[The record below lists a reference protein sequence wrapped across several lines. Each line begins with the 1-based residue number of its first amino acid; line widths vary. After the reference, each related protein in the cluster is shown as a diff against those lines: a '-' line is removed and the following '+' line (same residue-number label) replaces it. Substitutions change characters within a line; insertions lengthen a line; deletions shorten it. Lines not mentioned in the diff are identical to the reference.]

1 MKNSQFRSVVFSKDI
16 SKMSSMIIYM
26 IAWGTML
33 LGYWRGINN
42 HIPILKNFT
51 DELEWMIILI
61 PLFFSLPSF
70 AGKLRAFDYL
80 FVLGCLLFY
89 LLNFVLYPQ
98 NDEFL
103 YNRLFNFA
111 VITIPFYFVGAT
123 IDIRDFYGV
132 FFSISCTA
140 ILICAFYNLFYV
152 GSASYSGDADV
163 SEYNMDL
170 AYNLLPHVLFVSW
183 VSLREMD
190 VWKLLI
196 MLLGLF
202 LLLSLGTRGP
212 VACAILFVAIY
223 LLCFKRTRYQKSFRI
238 AVVLVAVLSL
248 SFLQSFM
255 LFMQFLLQQLGLST
269 RIFDKYFDD
278 TLEESYGRDF
288 IRETLLD
295 ELNIDAGVFGHGIL
309 GSYNYVDTYAHN
321 IVLDFLFSFGLI
333 IGPILLLGLALLLF
347 NSFRKMRGNE
357 EEQVFLILLI
367 VASVIKLFFSGTFID
382 DTLFFF
388 LIGYSIQHCR
398 IKTITHENLLRL

>member
-16 SKMSSMIIYM
+16 TKMSSMIIYM

-42 HIPILKNFT
+42 HIPILRNFT

-80 FVLGCLLFY
+80 FVSGCLLFY

-98 NDEFL
+98 NDDFL

-111 VITIPFYFVGAT
+111 VITLPVYFVGAT
-123 IDIRDFYGV
+123 IDIRNLYGV
-132 FFSISCTA
+132 FFTISCIA
-140 ILICAFYNLFYV
+140 ILFCAFYNLFYV
-152 GSASYSGDADV
+152 GSSSYSGDADV

-212 VACAILFVAIY
+212 VVCAISFITVY
-223 LLCFKRTRYQKSFRI
+223 LLFFKRTRYQKSFRI
-238 AVVLVAVLSL
+238 AVVMIAVLLL
-248 SFLQSFM
+248 SFLRPFM

-278 TLEESYGRDF
+278 TLEDSSGRDF
-288 IRETLLD
+288 IRETLID
-295 ELNIDAGVFGHGIL
+295 ELSIDNGVFGHGIL
-309 GSYNYVDTYAHN
+309 GSYNYVNTYAHN

-333 IGPILLLGLALLLF
+333 IGPILLICLALLLF
-347 NSFRKMRGNE
+347 KAFRKMRGNE
-357 EEQVFLILLI
+357 DEQVFLILLI
-367 VASVIKLFFSGTFID
+367 VASIVKLLFSGTFVD
-382 DTLFFF
+382 DMLFFF

-398 IKTITHENLLRL
+398 TKTFTHEDLLRV